1 VIGRPAFRLQSVLLG
16 ALFGVLA
23 ILTWQRSG
31 DLLIDWGRELYT
43 ALSVSEGRGIPLD
56 VLLLFGPVSPL
67 INGTVFRL
75 AGEHTG
81 VLLASNLVFLGVAL
95 VLVYDIANRLF
106 GRRSA
111 FLCSVVFL
119 FLSGFPHLV
128 RVGNYSFLTPY
139 SHGLT
144 HGLVLGFLVLA
155 SLFRALERGNPAWW
169 LLAGISA
176 GLATCTKPEIGLA
189 TLLTLSCGVVLA
201 RHIRPEGSSTHLL
214 ALVGLVLAL
223 GLTAYSVGQWAGV
236 SPTVIFEPYRS
247 ALRVVALDFPF
258 YRRSSGIGA
267 TFVYALV
274 GLGGFLALIL
284 VLLLPGRTSEWIRR
298 RPGGSNVSRQRL
310 RVAVAAVVLF
320 MLVSLRF
327 PFAWLQLARIL
338 PWVSAAAL
346 LTSAWA
352 ILLRRGD
359 LSRRQLQKS
368 TELLLLSLFSAS
380 LLAKMGFRTH
390 FDHYGFALSAPACL
404 LGLGLLCRHL
414 PARVRLERPISR
426 LARGIAPGVTLFL
439 VLSAATQS
447 AAFYSRRTFPV
458 GDGANRMLVFPPG
471 FDPRTTTFDR
481 TLHTLAN
488 SKRFTSGALIL
499 PEGSMFHYMLRTPSS
514 IPVASLMPLEIEL
527 LGPEHVLLMIESAT
541 PELIV
546 VAEPDLSAWHA
557 VGLPESNPYLE
568 VRRWVE
574 SNYCETGRIGS
585 RSSGED
591 RLDVTFYEACGA
603 SDRVQDYGMR
613 PTDATADRVTN

>member
-1 VIGRPAFRLQSVLLG
+1 VIGRPAFRLQTVLLG
-16 ALFGVLA
+16 ALFGMLA

-31 DLLIDWGRELYT
+31 DLVIDWGRELYT

-67 INGTVFRL
+67 VNGTVFRL
-75 AGEHTG
+75 AGERTG
-81 VLLASNLVFLGVAL
+81 VLLVSNLVFLGVAL
-95 VLVYDIANRLF
+95 VLVYDLANRLF

-128 RVGNYSFLTPY
+128 RVGNYNFLTPY

-155 SLFRALERGNPAWW
+155 SLFRALERGNPVWW

-189 TLLTLSCGVVLA
+189 TLLTLICGVVLA
-201 RHIRPEGSSTHLL
+201 RHIRPEGRSTHLL
-214 ALVGLVLAL
+214 ALVGLILAL
-223 GLTAYSVGQWAGV
+223 GITSYSVGRGAGV
-236 SPTVIFEPYRS
+236 SPTVVFEPYRS
-247 ALRVVALDFPF
+247 ALTVITLDFPF
-258 YRRSSGIGA
+258 YRRSSGIEANLG
-267 TFVYALV
+267 YALV
-274 GLGGFLALIL
+274 GLAGLLALIL
-284 VLLLPGRTSEWIRR
+284 IFLVPGRAPERSRR
-298 RPGGSNVSRQRL
+298 RPGGSHVSRQRL
-310 RVAVAAVVLF
+310 RGAAAAVVLF
-320 MLVSLRF
+320 MLVSLRS

-338 PWVSAAAL
+338 PWVTAAVL

-352 ILLRRGD
+352 LLLRRWD
-359 LSRRQLQKS
+359 LSRRQLQKA
-368 TELLLLSLFSAS
+368 TQLLLLSLFSAG

-390 FDHYGFALSAPACL
+390 FDHYGFALSAPACM
-404 LGLGLLCRHL
+404 LGVGLLCRHL
-414 PARVRLERPISR
+414 PARVRLERPLSR
-426 LARGIAPGVTLFL
+426 LARGVAPVVTLFL

-458 GDGANRMLVFPPG
+458 GDGATRMLVFPSE
-471 FDPRTTTFDR
+471 FDPRTATFDL
-481 TLHTLAN
+481 TLNALAD
-488 SKRFTSGALIL
+488 SKRFTSDALIL
-499 PEGSMFHYMLRTPSS
+499 PEGSMFNYMLRTPSS

-527 LGPEHVLLMIESAT
+527 LGPKQVLLMIQSAA

-557 VGLPESNPYLE
+557 FDLPESNPYLE

-574 SNYCETGRIGS
+574 SKYCETGRIES

-591 RLDVTFYEACGA
+591 RLEVTFFEACGA
-603 SDRVQDYGMR
+603 SGRIQNYGT
-613 PTDATADRVTN
+613 PTVATAYRVMN